1 MNRTISVK
9 HTKDRHG
16 RPLAVIDGLPGEG
29 AELNAAQLRRLA
41 SVLETIADGCD
52 QGAGLAYAENATYD
66 MAQLEQQNP

>member
-29 AELNAAQLRRLA
+29 AELDAAQLRLLA
-41 SVLETIADGCD
+41 EALEHIAVTCD
-52 QGAGLAYAENATYD
+52 QGVGVAHAWRTSYEIKG
-66 MAQLEQQNP
+66 